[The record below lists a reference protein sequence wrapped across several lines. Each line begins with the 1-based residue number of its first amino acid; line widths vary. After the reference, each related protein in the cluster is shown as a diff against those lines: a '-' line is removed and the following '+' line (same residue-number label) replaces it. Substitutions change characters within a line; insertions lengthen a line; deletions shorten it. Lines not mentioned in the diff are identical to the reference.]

1 MSKKVSEDR
10 RSLAASPSIKA
21 VIFDFGRVISTQKPV
36 ALFRAYEDSL
46 NLAPDSINRIMFESR
61 AWQDAMIG
69 RISAA
74 DFWQQIGPQLGLH
87 SRVEIDAF
95 RRRYHADES
104 IDRDVLRLIRQLHN
118 RYKLAVLSNNPPGL
132 ADWLSDW
139 GILDLFDV
147 VYCSGDEGRVK
158 PDPAVY
164 HSTISRLGVLP
175 QESVFIDDTSGHVE
189 AAQSLGLF
197 GILFIDAKQLE
208 RDLNRLLA
216 I

>member
-1 MSKKVSEDR
+1 METFP
-10 RSLAASPSIKA
+10 LIKA
-21 VIFDFGRVISTQKPV
+21 VIFDFGRVTSAQKPI
-36 ALFRAYEDSL
+36 ALFRAYEEALDL
-46 NLAPDSINRIMFESR
+46 EPDTINRIMFESR

-69 RISAA
+69 RISAT
-74 DFWQQIGPQLGLH
+74 DFWQRIGPELGLESH
-87 SRVEIDAF
+87 EKIDDF

-104 IDRDVLRLIRQLHN
+104 IDRDVLRLIRQLHG
-118 RYKLAVLSNNPPGL
+118 RYKLAVLSNAPAGL

-158 PDPAVY
+158 PDPAAY
-164 HSTISRLGVLP
+164 NSTLNRLGILP
-175 QESVFIDDTSGHVE
+175 QESVFIDDTIGHVE

-197 GILFIDAKQLE
+197 GIRFTNARQLE
-208 RDLNRLLA
+208 LDLNRLLT

>member
-1 MSKKVSEDR
+1 
-10 RSLAASPSIKA
+10 LAASPLIKA
-21 VIFDFGRVISTQKPV
+21 VIFDFGRVISAQKPV
-36 ALFRAYEDSL
+36 ALFRVYEKAL

-69 RISAA
+69 RISAT
-74 DFWQQIGPQLGLH
+74 DFWQRIGPELGLH
-87 SRVEIDAF
+87 SRAEIDAF

-104 IDRDVLRLIRQLHN
+104 INRDVLRLIRQLYS
-118 RYKLAVLSNNPPGL
+118 RYKLAILSNHPPGL
-132 ADWLSDW
+132 VNWLSDW

-158 PDPAVY
+158 PDPAAY
-164 HSTISRLGVLP
+164 HSTINRLGVLP

-197 GILFIDAKQLE
+197 GIIFIDAKQLE

-216 I
+216 L